1 MYMYTYVYMCA
12 YLYMYTCIYVCMYMH
27 HGKYLMTD
35 NKTYIYIYIC
45 IHVCTFFPISVG
57 KYMGSRGKDMTAAGV
72 SFSVIDDVCCG
83 DDSITVKFVG

>member
-1 MYMYTYVYMCA
+1 MYMYTHVYMCV

-35 NKTYIYIYIC
+35 NKTYIYIC

-72 SFSVIDDVCCG
+72 SFSVIDGVCCG